1 MKPKKE
7 SDDEDEE
14 NSKAKSQK
22 SITNKPNNNLNKN
35 NKPFFNGTHAQND
48 SNSSKYK
55 RYSKNNNFNKKNQS
69 VNGAAS
75 SLRHSHQNE
84 PLGLSGPSLTNDPL
98 ALGTNSVQILRESN
112 VPLIQYKNYQN
123 SNGMNVFLNSFFKI
137 YIR

>member
-7 SDDEDEE
+7 SDDEEEE

-22 SITNKPNNNLNKN
+22 SNTNKPNNNLNKN
-35 NKPFFNGTHAQND
+35 NKPFFNGTHAPND
-48 SNSSKYK
+48 SNSKYK

-69 VNGAAS
+69 VNGASS
-75 SLRHSHQNE
+75 SLRHSHQSE
-84 PLGLSGPSLTNDPL
+84 PLGSSGPSLTNDPL

-123 SNGMNVFLNSFFKI
+123 SNGMNAF
-137 YIR
+137 